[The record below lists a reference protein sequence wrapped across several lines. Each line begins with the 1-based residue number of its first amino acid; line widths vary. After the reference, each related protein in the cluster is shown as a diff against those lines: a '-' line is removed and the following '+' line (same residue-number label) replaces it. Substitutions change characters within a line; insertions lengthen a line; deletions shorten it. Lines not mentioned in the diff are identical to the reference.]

1 MADQDEQANS
11 TSEKKCWDRLI
22 KIGAWPLFAKIAVWV
37 ILALVV
43 FFLVTKGLSGHWFL
57 GFMAYLGDKAEPI
70 KITTTALTMIG
81 GIGAVG
87 YLVIKYQER
96 TAAQRAEQRENEQQQ
111 LARQSEE
118 REQRGEQRAIA
129 RQQADELLDAIHLLG
144 DDKASTRIAGVQSLV
159 QIGQSRPE
167 MRQRIVDILC
177 GYLRTDRNK
186 DGAVESTIL
195 TTLKEHLTPQDSDPD
210 LLWENMDIDLR
221 NSTITEPINLSGIVC
236 RKFDMSE
243 AHVNSTTRS
252 NFTDAEFTLNAY
264 FRNITCDKGMNFRN
278 VKFGMSMERNP
289 EESGADFSN
298 AKLLNYSFY
307 GAEFMNANFIN
318 SQISNCNFLRTH
330 FHYADFYKAKMD
342 TTYFSGAL
350 LEYTGFNAC
359 QFSDVSFQEAVFPN
373 ATMFDLSTFENTAN
387 FRECKVTG
395 SLIFDEVG
403 FGEKGQGAQV
413 SFYEAHIFGSISAV
427 DARNHGSWSFN
438 KTHFLKST
446 ENIQTQFPERMH
458 DSTGHNIT
466 FENAFFD
473 LDEKD
478 ASNVIKEW
486 ERKTNLITS
495 PSQLQ

>member
-144 DDKASTRIAGVQSLV
+144 DDKASTRVAGVQSLV

-167 MRQRIVDILC
+167 IRQRIIDILC
-177 GYLRTDRNK
+177 GYLRTNREK

-195 TTLKEHLTPQDSDPD
+195 ATLKEHLTPRDSDPD
-210 LLWENMDIDLR
+210 LLWENIDIDLR

-243 AHVNSTTRS
+243 THVKSTTRPD
-252 NFTDAEFTLNAY
+252 FT
-264 FRNITCDKGMNFRN
+264 
-278 VKFGMSMERNP
+278 
-289 EESGADFSN
+289 
-298 AKLLNYSFY
+298 
-307 GAEFMNANFIN
+307 
-318 SQISNCNFLRTH
+318 
-330 FHYADFYKAKMD
+330 
-342 TTYFSGAL
+342 
-350 LEYTGFNAC
+350 
-359 QFSDVSFQEAVFPN
+359 EAVFTQTASFNKVTCSKGMDFKKAHFGKCLGDDPSEYGALFLDTKLVEFDFSE
-373 ATMFDLSTFENTAN
+373 ATLNHTNFMASNIEKCKFIKSNLRHPDFQGCKITLTKFTSAELQKASFKSCEFSKVSFCCSTFHDNTD
-387 FRECKVTG
+387 FSECKVETQLNFNFAEFVNPPDNDTIVNMIVNFDDASINESFNTDMMTNNALWTFYNATLPMSVEG
-395 SLIFDEVG
+395 KSTKEIGTELFSGTTPTTIIFDD
-403 FGEKGQGAQV
+403 
-413 SFYEAHIFGSISAV
+413 SF
-427 DARNHGSWSFN
+427 
-438 KTHFLKST
+438 L
-446 ENIQTQFPERMH
+446 P
-458 DSTGHNIT
+458 
-466 FENAFFD
+466 
-473 LDEKD
+473 DETD
-478 ASNVIKEW
+478 ASNTIQKG
-486 ERKTNLITS
+486 N
-495 PSQLQ
+495 